1 MSCSCCVKCLDF
13 FMGIMIVVLYILS
26 TIFSFKYTEYDFE
39 KNKIISETF
48 RIEQLNE
55 ISFEGLLSL
64 QNHSNR
70 STLTLKIFS
79 YILFACVGIIL
90 ILIAVFCIIGKI
102 KKKEV
107 FITGYKFALPF
118 IIIFA
123 SVLLAEV
130 ITNVVVLVVTYK
142 IRSYLDIKGHDELT
156 QGYLELLFCTY
167 DNFFYSIWV
176 NSAIP
181 SLLVLAIIKSCIED
195 ENK

>member
-1 MSCSCCVKCLDF
+1 MSCSCCVKCLNF

-39 KNKIISETF
+39 NNKIISETF
-48 RIEQLNE
+48 RIEQLKE

-64 QNHSNR
+64 QNHSDR

-79 YILFACVGIIL
+79 YILFACIGIML
-90 ILIAVFCIIGKI
+90 IIFVVVCIIEKI
-102 KKKEV
+102 KRND
-107 FITGYKFALPF
+107 FSQIGINFFAPF
-118 IIIFA
+118 FIIFA
-123 SVLLAEV
+123 SVLFSVV

-142 IRSYLDIKGHDELT
+142 IRSYLNIKGHDELT
-156 QGYLELLFCTY
+156 QGYLELLYCTY
-167 DNFFYSIWV
+167 DNFIYSIWV

-181 SLLVLAIIKSCIED
+181 SLLVLLIIRSCIED